1 MMTGLTSQEAA
12 ENLKIYGFNEL
23 PSSKS
28 KNVWK
33 IIIEVIKE
41 PMFLLLIT
49 CGLLYVALGDYTEG
63 LVLVSW
69 VLIIIFISFF
79 QHRKTERALETLKQ
93 LSSPRAL
100 VIRDGKE
107 IRIAGR
113 EVVRDDIVILN
124 EGDRVP
130 ADGVLLENSNLTI
143 DESLLTGES
152 IAVQKDKG
160 GENNLS
166 HVFSGTLV
174 VQGKGIMRVLATGTL
189 TEFGKIGKSL
199 QNIVQTKTNLQKE
212 MGRLIRNLFIGGIVI
227 SIIVVIAFYLTRND
241 LIQSF
246 LNGLATA
253 MAMLPEEFPVVL
265 TVFLAIGAWR
275 LSRQNVLTRK
285 PSAIETLGAATV
297 LCSDKTG
304 TITQNKMSVVTVYTQ
319 GININKDFFDKEI
332 ETIAKILKY
341 AYYAT
346 DKDSIDPMERAIL
359 ETSEMIE
366 NKEISGTL
374 LKEYPF
380 SKDFFAS
387 SKAFLTG
394 ESITLFS
401 KGAPEVILSL
411 CQINKDQ
418 RNEITKEIGL
428 LAQKGQRVIAVAH
441 AKFNSSNELPDKQQ
455 ELKLNFEGL
464 IGFEDPIRPE
474 VPEAIRECRDAGIK
488 VIMITGD
495 YPITAKSIANQA
507 GFREDMAVMTGDELN
522 KMDDEELMRKIQSID
537 VFARTIPEQKLRII
551 QALKNNNEV
560 VAMTGDGVNDA
571 PALKAADIG
580 IAMGEKGT
588 DVARESSS
596 LVLLDDNFNSIV
608 SAIRSGRRIYDNLQK
623 AMFFIIAIHIPII
636 GLTLLPAFFPQLPI
650 LLFPLHIVFLELII
664 DPACSIAFEAE
675 NEEIGIMKRPPRD
688 STKSFFGIKQIFI
701 SVIYGVLLLAVVMSV
716 YFITLNEGHSDGE
729 IRTIAFSTLIIGN
742 LFLILTTLSKTRYAF
757 NVILEKNISLI
768 IILVSAI
775 GLLFALIKLPFL
787 QKLFSFE
794 NPGLSH
800 FIISLLGS
808 FVLMIMLEGYKYIK
822 NK

>member
-12 ENLKIYGFNEL
+12 ENLKLYGFNEL

-69 VLIIIFISFF
+69 VFIIIFISFF

-130 ADGVLLENSNLTI
+130 ADGALLKNLNLTI

-174 VQGKGIMRVLATGTL
+174 VQGKGIMRVLATGTS

-199 QNIVQTKTNLQKE
+199 QDIVQTKTNLQKE

-227 SIIVVIAFYLTRND
+227 SSIVVIAFYLTRND

-341 AYYAT
+341 ACYAT

-359 ETSEMIE
+359 KTSEMIE
-366 NKEISGTL
+366 NKEIFGTV

-411 CQINKDQ
+411 CQINEDQ

-474 VPEAIRECRDAGIK
+474 VYEAIRECRDAGIK

-495 YPITAKSIANQA
+495 YPITAKSIASQA

-596 LVLLDDNFNSIV
+596 LVLLDDNFNSII

-675 NEEIGIMKRPPRD
+675 NEEIDIMKRPPRD

-701 SVIYGVLLLAVVMSV
+701 SIIYGVLLLVVVMSV

-729 IRTIAFSTLIIGN
+729 IRTIAFSSLIIGN
-742 LFLILTTLSKTRYAF
+742 LFLILTTLSRTRYAF

-775 GLLFALIKLPFL
+775 GLLFALINLPFL